1 MSIGTAQ
8 SIYYKAKSKAGI
20 NNGNG
25 IHTLRHCFATH
36 LMDQGVDVSTIQEL
50 MGHTALST
58 TSKYLHTTKEKIAS
72 IKSPLD
78 SLHVHDKP

>member
-1 MSIGTAQ
+1 MAIGTAQ
-8 SIYYKAKSKAGI
+8 RIYYNAKSKAGI
-20 NNGNG
+20 NKGNG

-36 LMDQGVDVSTIQEL
+36 LMDQGVDIFTIQQML
-50 MGHTALST
+50 GHTALAT

-78 SLHVHDKP
+78 TLDVHDKP

>member
-1 MSIGTAQ
+1 MAISTAQ
-8 SIYYKAKSKAGI
+8 SIYYNAKSKAGI
-20 NNGNG
+20 NKGNG
-25 IHTLRHCFATH
+25 IHTLRHYADSSF
-36 LMDQGVDVSTIQEL
+36 MDQGVDVSTIQEL